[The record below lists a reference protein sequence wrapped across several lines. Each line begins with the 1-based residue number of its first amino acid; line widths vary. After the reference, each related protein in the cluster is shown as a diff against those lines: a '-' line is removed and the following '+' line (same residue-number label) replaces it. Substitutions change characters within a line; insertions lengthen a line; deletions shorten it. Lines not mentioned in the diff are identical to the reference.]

1 MIPFALPMVLA
12 PRVTRQLSNQ
22 FSGRMLLTAGL
33 AITGIGNLL
42 FWITARSGLSY
53 PIFAVSML
61 VAGGGAGLLNGTT
74 VKVLGSAVPPDR
86 AGMASGLASTTR
98 FIGILLAVAGLGAV
112 LADTVR
118 DTFVKA
124 AVAAGLSSEVSETA
138 AKCVAS
144 GELAGMLRT
153 SPDSLRAHL
162 HDVGLMA
169 FADGF
174 SAAALLAAVIAAI
187 ACILT
192 FAFVRSNDT
201 ADKGGAAL
209 QGDRLP

>member
-1 MIPFALPMVLA
+1 
-12 PRVTRQLSNQ
+12 
-22 FSGRMLLTAGL
+22 
-33 AITGIGNLL
+33 
-42 FWITARSGLSY
+42 
-53 PIFAVSML
+53 
-61 VAGGGAGLLNGTT
+61 
-74 VKVLGSAVPPDR
+74 
-86 AGMASGLASTTR
+86 MASGLASTTR

-118 DTFVKA
+118 RSFVKA
-124 AVAAGLSSEVSETA
+124 AVAAGLSSEVSETT
-138 AKCVAS
+138 AKRVAS

-153 SPDSLRAHL
+153 IPDSLRAHL

-174 SAAALLAAVIAAI
+174 SAAALLAAAIAAI

-201 ADKGGAAL
+201 APVPLVEEERPCKAIDCRDPL
-209 QGDRLP
+209 

>member
-1 MIPFALPMVLA
+1 MLQLPLRWLWP
-12 PRVTRQLSNQ
+12 PRVRGPFSSH
-22 FSGRMLLTAGL
+22 FSGRILLTAGL
-33 AITGIGNLL
+33 AVAGIGNLL
-42 FWITARSGLSY
+42 FWITARSGLPY

-74 VKVLGSAVPPDR
+74 VKVLGNAVPPDR

-118 DTFVKA
+118 DSFVKA
-124 AVAAGLSSEVSETA
+124 AVAAGLSGEVSETA
-138 AKCVAS
+138 AERVAS

-153 SPDSLRAHL
+153 VPDSLRAHL
-162 HDVGLMA
+162 HEVGLMA

-174 SAAALLAAVIAAI
+174 SAA
-187 ACILT
+187 
-192 FAFVRSNDT
+192 
-201 ADKGGAAL
+201 
-209 QGDRLP
+209 